1 MPMSIQ
7 LNLSPA
13 LFSYVQD
20 GVSQGCNEALEVMDT
35 RQPAQL
41 LIFLE
46 DANGISGRRAEPL

>member
-1 MPMSIQ
+1 MSIQ